1 MAKFRLNLNSE
12 KNPTMNFLSAPVDLL
27 APNHGP
33 LGPYRRWLEQCGM
46 TPSTVRIYVS
56 LVKRFLEFL
65 PYSSPGEQ
73 ALRAAEPLEAAIDE
87 YVSLLRQTN
96 AKAMSVNGNINA
108 LKSFA
113 RFLNFPIAP
122 IERERSVKRRLDIL
136 TLEEQM
142 RFLRCVEKQPS
153 ARDRALC
160 LVIFYTGLRI
170 GDCAL
175 LKVDDVAAAGHS
187 IYLDNAVLHLNKQ
200 TSVALLQWLEERR
213 KLSVGHPDSSL
224 WLTQR
229 GHRLSI
235 PGITFILKRI
245 GWQAKLVISSEMLR
259 RTSIAYS
266 ASTATKRSKAVAF
279 GAHISEATINRY
291 AP

>member
-1 MAKFRLNLNSE
+1 M
-12 KNPTMNFLSAPVDLL
+12 NPLSVPEGLL
-27 APNHGP
+27 SSNHGP
-33 LGPYRRWLEQCGM
+33 LGPYQAWLKQRGM
-46 TPSTVRIYVS
+46 TPNTVRMYVS
-56 LVKRFLEFL
+56 SVRHFLDFL
-65 PYSSPGEQ
+65 PYSNPGNQ
-73 ALRAAEPLEAAIDE
+73 ALHTSEALEAAIDE
-87 YVSLLRQTN
+87 YVSLLRETK

-108 LKSFA
+108 LKSLA

-122 IERERSVKRRLDIL
+122 IARERSVKRNLDVL

-142 RFLRCVEKQPS
+142 RFLRCVEQQPS

-175 LKVDDVAAAGHS
+175 LKADHVAAAAQS
-187 IYLDNAVLHLNKQ
+187 INLDNAVLPLNKQ

-213 KLSVGHPDSSL
+213 KLSDGHPDSSL

-229 GHRLSI
+229 GNRLSI

-266 ASTATKRSKAVAF
+266 TSTATKRNQAIAF
-279 GAHISEATINRY
+279 GARISEATINRY
-291 AP
+291 TP